1 MAADATASE
10 LAAGEET
17 AAVAVRQPPRRLLR
31 VVFGN
36 RKATVGAVI
45 LLVMAFIA
53 AFPGLIAPYDPQA
66 PIFPPNLGPSSK
78 HLLGTT
84 NIGQDVFSQLIW
96 STRLTLEVTLVVSAI
111 ATFVSMII
119 GVTAA
124 YAGGVTDR
132 VLTVVTDVFLII
144 PVLPLLILLAAY
156 LPPGVTSL
164 VIVLCLTSWAFQ
176 ARQLR
181 SQGLSVRSRD
191 FLVAARVRG
200 ERPLY
205 IILVEIVPT
214 MTSLLAASFLAL
226 AVYVVGFAA
235 SLQFLGLGNSS
246 ELMWGTMLYN
256 AQQSAALEAGNA
268 WWALSP
274 GAAVALLGAGF
285 ALLNY
290 AFDEIGN
297 PALRPVRRRRSA
309 RRRAPGRGRG
319 RAPA

>member
-1 MAADATASE
+1 MAVTDIALIEQPADAEATGA
-10 LAAGEET
+10 
-17 AAVAVRQPPRRLLR
+17 PRRFLR
-31 VVFGN
+31 AVLGN
-36 RKATVGAVI
+36 RKAMAGVVI
-45 LLVMAFIA
+45 LLAMVFVA

-66 PIFPPNLGPSSK
+66 AVFAANATPTSA

-84 NIGQDVFSQLIW
+84 NLGQDVLSQLIW
-96 STRLTLEVTLVVSAI
+96 STRLTLEVTLLVAVI
-111 ATFVSMII
+111 ATFLSTII

-124 YAGGVTDR
+124 YAGGITDR

-156 LPPGVTSL
+156 LPPGVSSL
-164 VIVLCLTSWAFQ
+164 IIVLCITSWAFQ

-181 SQGLSVRSRD
+181 SQGLAIRNRD
-191 FLVAARVRG
+191 FLVAARARG
-200 ERPLY
+200 ERAIY

-226 AVYVVGFAA
+226 AVYIVGFAA

-256 AQQSAALEAGNA
+256 AQQSSALESGNP
-268 WWALSP
+268 WWALAP
-274 GAAVALLGAGF
+274 GAAVAVMGTSF

-297 PALRPVRRRRSA
+297 PALRPVRK
-309 RRRAPGRGRG
+309 RRA
-319 RAPA
+319 RASA

>member
-1 MAADATASE
+1 
-10 LAAGEET
+10 
-17 AAVAVRQPPRRLLR
+17 VAVPDIALAEPAVRADKTPPQRFARA
-31 VVFGN
+31 VFGN
-36 RKATVGAVI
+36 RKALVGCVI
-45 LLVMAFIA
+45 LLVMAFVA
-53 AFPGLIAPYDPQA
+53 AFPGLIAPYDPHAVVGGQ
-66 PIFPPNLGPSSK
+66 NLGPSSA

-84 NIGQDVFSQLIW
+84 QLGQDVFSQLVW
-96 STRLTLEVTLVVSAI
+96 STRLTLVVTLIVSVI
-111 ATFVSMII
+111 ATFLSMIV
-119 GVTAA
+119 GVTSA
-124 YAGGVTDR
+124 YLGGAVDR
-132 VLTVVTDVFLII
+132 VLTVVTDVFLIL

-164 VIVLCLTSWAFQ
+164 TIVLCITSWAFQ

-181 SQGLSVRSRD
+181 SQGLSVRSRE
-191 FLVAARVRG
+191 FLVAARARG
-200 ERPLY
+200 ERGIY

-256 AQQSAALEAGNA
+256 AQQAAALESGNV
-268 WWALSP
+268 WWALAP
-274 GAAVALLGAGF
+274 GGAVALLGAGF

-297 PALRPVRRRRSA
+297 PALRPLGRRGAAGRRRERGSA
-309 RRRAPGRGRG
+309 
-319 RAPA
+319 

>member
-1 MAADATASE
+1 MAIPATSPEVAVTDAPAAMVVADA
-10 LAAGEET
+10 
-17 AAVAVRQPPRRLLR
+17 PRRVLR
-31 VVFGN
+31 AVLGS
-36 RKATVGAVI
+36 RKALAGAVI
-45 LLVMAFIA
+45 LLVMAFVA
-53 AFPGLIAPYDPQA
+53 AFPGLIAPDDPQA
-66 PIFPPNLGPSSK
+66 AIYPQNLGPSSA
-78 HLLGTT
+78 HPLGTT
-84 NIGQDVFSQLIW
+84 QLGQDVFSQLVW
-96 STRLTLEVTLVVSAI
+96 STRLTLVVTLIVSLI
-111 ATFVSMII
+111 ATTLSMIV

-132 VLTVVTDVFLII
+132 VLTVIIDVFLIL

-164 VIVLCLTSWAFQ
+164 TIVLCITSWAFQ

-181 SQGLSVRSRD
+181 SQGLSVRNRD
-191 FLVAARVRG
+191 FVIAARARG
-200 ERPLY
+200 ERPIY
-205 IILVEIVPT
+205 IILVEILPT
-214 MTSLLAASFLAL
+214 MISLLAASFLAL

-256 AQQSAALEAGNA
+256 AQQAAALEAGNV
-268 WWALSP
+268 WWALAP

-297 PALRPVRRRRSA
+297 PALRPVRRRRRA
-309 RRRAPGRGRG
+309 RRRHG
-319 RAPA
+319 